1 MIERSQFAA
10 IITAAGESTR
20 MGRTKALVP
29 FNGLALIDHQIACLK
44 GFGQIIVVTGHGGD
58 EILAHVGR
66 ALCVHNPDYQSG
78 RSSSIEV
85 GAKAI
90 REDLNGALIVGV
102 AQPLVPDILSELLMT
117 FDPSTQLAA
126 LPVMEGRRGHPVL
139 CSSQLFVELESCG
152 EVQEGLRGIL
162 TRAGVKVCEV
172 SVYDERIYAD
182 LNCPEDVEHAEP
194 FWL

>member
-1 MIERSQFAA
+1 
-10 IITAAGESTR
+10 
-20 MGRTKALVP
+20 
-29 FNGLALIDHQIACLK
+29 
-44 GFGQIIVVTGHGGD
+44 
-58 EILAHVGR
+58 
-66 ALCVHNPDYQSG
+66 
-78 RSSSIEV
+78 
-85 GAKAI
+85 
-90 REDLNGALIVGV
+90 
-102 AQPLVPDILSELLMT
+102 
-117 FDPSTQLAA
+117 AA